1 MCRIGSWVGE
11 YIGAC
16 RLDRLSRYTIVE
28 RVFLRLGRQEREAS
42 RQNGGGTARHS
53 GSASVPNRI
62 YFGDDFLGRLLALA
76 QRDPHHSQKPVERI
90 YTNVARWS
98 PHQFRV
104 VSPTRSKS
112 VALICIRLLFARPET
127 DPAIYRVD
135 PFRTD
140 IWFLFSLFRKQQQ
153 QNCLRRQV
161 RFSVAIL
168 ILIPLV
174 KLNKTKKC
182 KRDRRGDKRELAR
195 WVGIEK
201 KKSRTIGCHRLA
213 PFHLTAVKPQK
224 RGKKMF
230 LSLLGLYRV
239 HSLECVVYIRVIAQ
253 LLVSQCLPHTKRQAR
268 CFSPCV

>member
-1 MCRIGSWVGE
+1 V
-11 YIGAC
+11 
-16 RLDRLSRYTIVE
+16 
-28 RVFLRLGRQEREAS
+28 
-42 RQNGGGTARHS
+42 
-53 GSASVPNRI
+53 ASVPNRI

-76 QRDPHHSQKPVERI
+76 QRDPHHSQKPLERI
-90 YTNVARWS
+90 YTNVARSS

-127 DPAIYRVD
+127 DPAIYTESIHPVRI
-135 PFRTD
+135 FG
-140 IWFLFSLFRKQQQ
+140 FLFSLFRKQQQ

-174 KLNKTKKC
+174 KLNEKF
-182 KRDRRGDKRELAR
+182 KRDTRGDKRELAR
-195 WVGIEK
+195 LGWNRKK

-224 RGKKMF
+224 KKKKSF
-230 LSLLGLYRV
+230 FPS
-239 HSLECVVYIRVIAQ
+239 SVYTEFIHWSV
-253 LLVSQCLPHTKRQAR
+253 LCTYG
-268 CFSPCV
+268 